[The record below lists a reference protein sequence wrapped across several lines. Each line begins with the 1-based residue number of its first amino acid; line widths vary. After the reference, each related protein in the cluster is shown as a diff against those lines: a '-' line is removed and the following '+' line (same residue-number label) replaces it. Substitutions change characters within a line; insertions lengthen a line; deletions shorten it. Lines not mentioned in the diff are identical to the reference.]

1 MYEIKLYNEHG
12 ISLTL
17 SNVFN
22 DPIRL
27 QTILENNLDELE
39 EECEVENV
47 LNRYTKIA
55 RKKSW
60 SLELRY
66 ITGTELYQ
74 MIDNIDNKYYLK
86 VVAK

>member
-12 ISLTL
+12 ISKTL
-17 SNVFN
+17 DSIFS
-22 DPIRL
+22 DPIVVE
-27 QTILENNLDELE
+27 TILENGLDELE
-39 EECEVENV
+39 EEGEIFNF

-55 RKKSW
+55 RKDSW

-74 MIDNIDNKYYLK
+74 MIDDIGNTYYLK